1 MEEKILIVDDD
12 ASILA
17 LEERILQRGGYEVL
31 IAVNGMQAL
40 RTALDENPDLII
52 LDLKLPLVDGFE
64 ICDQLKS
71 NEETGEVPVLILSAK
86 GSEEDKV
93 AAIECGASAYL
104 TKPIN
109 AKQLITEVKELLS
122 RDKRDDF

>member
-12 ASILA
+12 ASTLA
-17 LEERILQRGGYEVL
+17 LEERILQSDGYEVL
-31 IAVNGMQAL
+31 IAVNGLQAL

-52 LDLKLPLVDGFE
+52 LDLKLPIMDGFE

-71 NEETGEVPVLILSAK
+71 SEETGEVPVLILSAN
-86 GSEEDKV
+86 GSEKHRV

-109 AKQLITEVKELLS
+109 RKQLVSEVRELLS
-122 RDKRDDF
+122 KPKQDVP